1 MSITRLHGNQRMSQI
16 VIHGDTVYLAG
27 QVAADPGSD
36 ITEQTQQVLQKIDNL
51 LEEAGSHKNNILSAQ
66 IWLTSIGHFAQIG
79 VFSTLASLL
88 FFDRSAGVIYMFGAS
103 ATALAAIAAMFSL
116 VRGGKLS
123 LAGTSAAA
131 AFAIKLCLILV
142 VYSFAVIED
151 QLALWGLLSGLF
163 LLDAF
168 PFLFLTVLLWRGGR
182 RPEPTH

>member
-1 MSITRLHGNQRMSQI
+1 
-16 VIHGDTVYLAG
+16 
-27 QVAADPGSD
+27 
-36 ITEQTQQVLQKIDNL
+36 
-51 LEEAGSHKNNILSAQ
+51 
-66 IWLTSIGHFAQIG
+66 
-79 VFSTLASLL
+79 
-88 FFDRSAGVIYMFGAS
+88 MFGAS
-103 ATALAAIAAMFSL
+103 ATALVAIAAMFSL

-123 LAGTSAAA
+123 LAGTSTAA

>member
-1 MSITRLHGNQRMSQI
+1 MFQFDSVKNKNACKFRNGRI
-16 VIHGDTVYLAG
+16 VFIVGLA
-27 QVAADPGSD
+27 
-36 ITEQTQQVLQKIDNL
+36 
-51 LEEAGSHKNNILSAQ
+51 
-66 IWLTSIGHFAQIG
+66 IGHFAQIG

-123 LAGTSAAA
+123 LAGTSTAA

-168 PFLFLTVLLWRGGR
+168 PFLFLTVLLWRGDDDPSQHISKR
-182 RPEPTH
+182 RQSGLSCP